1 MDSNNLF
8 PIRDFK
14 NTVLLKPLIAT
25 SDVTNVHAGDYSYY
39 SDFDDPTMFLTK
51 NVLYNFGIS
60 GNSLHI
66 GKFCAFANGVKFIM
80 PDANHAT
87 AGITTFPFAIFGGEW
102 AESLPLSDYPFKNCK
117 DTVIG
122 HDVWLGC
129 DVTIMP
135 GVHVGHG
142 SIVGSKSVVS
152 SDIPP
157 YSIAVGNPA
166 KVIKTRFDEANI
178 KLLLK
183 LAWWD
188 WDIKKIK
195 TAMPTL
201 VKGNVV
207 DLIKIDQEI

>member
-1 MDSNNLF
+1 MDSNKLF

-14 NTVLLKPLIAT
+14 NTVFLKPLIE
-25 SDVTNVHAGDYSYY
+25 SSEVTNVHAGDYSYY
-39 SDFDDPTMFLTK
+39 SDFNDPTEFLTK

-87 AGITTFPFAIFGGEW
+87 AGITTFPFAVFSDEW
-102 AESLPLSDYPFKNCK
+102 SESLPLSDYPFKACK
-117 DTVIG
+117 DTIVG

-135 GVHVGHG
+135 GVHIGHG

-152 SDIPP
+152 KDIPP

-166 KVIKTRFDEANI
+166 KVVKSRFDKESI
-178 KLLLK
+178 ELLLK
-183 LAWWD
+183 IAWWD
-188 WDIKKIK
+188 WDIEKIEA
-195 TAMPTL
+195 AMPIL
-201 VKGNVV
+201 VKGDVV
-207 DLIKIDQEI
+207 DLIEIAEEN